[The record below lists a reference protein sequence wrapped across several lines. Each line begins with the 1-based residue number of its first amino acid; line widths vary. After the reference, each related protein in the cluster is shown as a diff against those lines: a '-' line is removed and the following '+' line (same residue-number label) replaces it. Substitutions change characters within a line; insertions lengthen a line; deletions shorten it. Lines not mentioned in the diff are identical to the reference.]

1 MEYKPI
7 ITMFFELFWGKWDSV
22 FMNAKIDIFFDELKE
37 AVNDDSL
44 VLPSLPEV
52 ALKVRDAVEC
62 DSTTA
67 EQVAQALSQDGSLS
81 ARLLKVANSPLYRP
95 RTPID
100 DLQMAI
106 TRLGLVL
113 VRDIVMNLAMKQMY
127 QSTSAMLDKKFRAVW
142 NTSVDVAAICQMMS
156 VTMAD
161 ISKEQALLAG
171 LVHNIGTL
179 PILMIAEN
187 DDDLF
192 HDADALNEIIN
203 ELQGPVGE
211 MILKSWHFSDSL
223 VEVARECH
231 NFTYTDNSGAN
242 LVDLVQ
248 VALLQGGFV
257 TEQLIPEDWSLVP
270 AFSKLGMDSE
280 VNVVHIEG
288 NKECIEDAKQTLE
301 F

>member
-1 MEYKPI
+1 M
-7 ITMFFELFWGKWDSV
+7 
-22 FMNAKIDIFFDELKE
+22 
-37 AVNDDSL
+37 AV
-44 VLPSLPEV
+44 
-52 ALKVRDAVEC
+52 
-62 DSTTA
+62 
-67 EQVAQALSQDGSLS
+67 
-81 ARLLKVANSPLYRP
+81 
-95 RTPID
+95 
-100 DLQMAI
+100 
-106 TRLGLVL
+106 TRLGIRL
-113 VRDIVMNLAMKQMY
+113 VRDLVMNLAMKQMF
-127 QSTSAMLDKKFRAVW
+127 QSTSAVLDKKFRSVW

-156 VTMAD
+156 VSMND

-192 HDADALNEIIN
+192 HDVEALNAVVS

-211 MILKSWHFSDSL
+211 MILKSWNFSDSL
-223 VEVARECH
+223 IAVVKLCH
-231 NFTYTDNSGAN
+231 DFSYTDNNGAN

-257 TEQLIPEDWSLVP
+257 TDKDVPEDWSQVP

-280 VNVVHIEG
+280 VNIIHIEG
-288 NKECIEDAKQTLE
+288 NKECIEDARQTLM

>member
-1 MEYKPI
+1 
-7 ITMFFELFWGKWDSV
+7 
-22 FMNAKIDIFFDELKE
+22 MNAKTELFFNELKE
-37 AVNDDSL
+37 AVEDDSL

-52 ALKVRDAVEC
+52 ALKIRDAVEC
-62 DSTTA
+62 EDSTA
-67 EQVAQALSQDGSLS
+67 EQVACALSQDGSLS
-81 ARLLKVANSPLYRP
+81 ARLIQVVNSPLYRT
-95 RTPID
+95 RNPID
-100 DLQMAI
+100 DLQMAV
-106 TRLGLVL
+106 TRLGLRL
-113 VRDIVMNLAMKQMY
+113 VRDLVMNLAMKQMY
-127 QSTSAMLDKKFRAVW
+127 QSTSAVLDKKFRSVW

-156 VTMAD
+156 VSMND

-179 PILMIAEN
+179 PILVIAEN

-192 HDADALNEIIN
+192 HDAAALNAVIS

-211 MILKSWHFSDSL
+211 MILKSWNFSDSL
-223 VEVARECH
+223 VEVVKQCH
-231 NFTYTDNSGAN
+231 DFNYTDDDGGAN

-257 TEQLIPEDWSLVP
+257 TSQDVPEDWSQVP

-280 VNVVHIEG
+280 VNVIHLEG
-288 NKECIEDAKQTLE
+288 NKECIEDARQSLM

>member
-1 MEYKPI
+1 MSVKA
-7 ITMFFELFWGKWDSV
+7 ELF
-22 FMNAKIDIFFDELKE
+22 FNELKE
-37 AVNDDSL
+37 AVEDDSL

-52 ALKVRDAVEC
+52 ALKIRDAVEC
-62 DSTTA
+62 EDSTA
-67 EQVAQALSQDGSLS
+67 EQVASALSQDGSLS
-81 ARLLKVANSPLYRP
+81 ARLIQVVNSPLYRP
-95 RTPID
+95 RNPID
-100 DLQMAI
+100 DLQMAV
-106 TRLGLVL
+106 TRLGLRL
-113 VRDIVMNLAMKQMY
+113 VRDLVMNLAMKQMY
-127 QSTSAMLDKKFRAVW
+127 QSTSAVLDEKFRSVW

-156 VTMAD
+156 VSMND

-192 HDADALNEIIN
+192 HDAAALNAIIS

-211 MILKSWHFSDSL
+211 MILKSWNFSDSL
-223 VEVARECH
+223 IGVVKQCH
-231 NFTYTDNSGAN
+231 DFNYTDDDGAN

-257 TEQLIPEDWSLVP
+257 SDQDVPEDWSQVT

-280 VNVVHIEG
+280 VNVIHLEG
-288 NKECIEDAKQTLE
+288 NKECIEDARQTLM

>member
-1 MEYKPI
+1 
-7 ITMFFELFWGKWDSV
+7 
-22 FMNAKIDIFFDELKE
+22 MNAKADLFFNELKE
-37 AVNDDSL
+37 AIDDDSL

-52 ALKVRDAVEC
+52 AFKIRDAVEC
-62 DSTTA
+62 EDSTA
-67 EQVAQALSQDGSLS
+67 EQIATALSQDGSLS
-81 ARLLKVANSPLYRP
+81 ARLIQVVNSPLYRP
-95 RTPID
+95 RNPID
-100 DLQMAI
+100 DLQMAV
-106 TRLGLVL
+106 TRLGVRL
-113 VRDIVMNLAMKQMY
+113 VRDLVMNLAMKQMF
-127 QSTSAMLDKKFRAVW
+127 QSTSAVLDKKFRSVW

-156 VTMAD
+156 VSMND

-192 HDADALNEIIN
+192 HDVEALNAIVS

-211 MILKSWHFSDSL
+211 MILKSWNFSDSL
-223 VEVARECH
+223 IEVVKLSH
-231 NFTYTDNSGAN
+231 DFTYSDDSGAN

-248 VALLQGGFV
+248 VSLLQGGFV
-257 TEQLIPEDWSLVP
+257 TDQDVPEDWSQVP

-280 VNVVHIEG
+280 VNIIHIEG
-288 NKECIEDAKQTLE
+288 NKECIEDARQSLM

>member
-1 MEYKPI
+1 
-7 ITMFFELFWGKWDSV
+7 
-22 FMNAKIDIFFDELKE
+22 MNAKTELFFNELKE
-37 AVNDDSL
+37 AVEDDSL

-52 ALKVRDAVEC
+52 ALKIRDAVEC
-62 DSTTA
+62 EDSTA
-67 EQVAQALSQDGSLS
+67 EQVACALSQDGSLS
-81 ARLLKVANSPLYRP
+81 ARLIQVVNSPLYRT
-95 RTPID
+95 RNPID
-100 DLQMAI
+100 DLQMAV
-106 TRLGLVL
+106 TRLGLRL
-113 VRDIVMNLAMKQMY
+113 VRDLVINLAMKQMY
-127 QSTSAMLDKKFRAVW
+127 QSTSAVLDKKFRSVW

-156 VTMAD
+156 VSMND

-179 PILMIAEN
+179 PILVIAEN

-192 HDADALNEIIN
+192 HDAAALNAVIS

-211 MILKSWHFSDSL
+211 MILKSWNFSDSL
-223 VEVARECH
+223 VEVVKQCH
-231 NFTYTDNSGAN
+231 DFNYTDDDGGAN

-257 TEQLIPEDWSLVP
+257 TSQDVPEDWSQVP

-280 VNVVHIEG
+280 VNVIHLEG
-288 NKECIEDAKQTLE
+288 NKECIEDARQSLM